1 MEQVVDLFMFMG
13 QSNMAGR
20 GVTSEQWPE
29 RAPELI
35 KGAGYEFRAISD
47 ASMLYPMKEPF
58 GVNENNPEGITEQS
72 KTGSLV
78 TAFVNAYYKET
89 GIPIVGVS
97 AAKGGS
103 KIAEWQ
109 PGMPYLVDTIQR
121 MKAAVQFL
129 ISHGYNIRHKFMVWC
144 QGESDGD
151 IGKSM
156 DTYQLDFEHMLK
168 NMLECGIEACYM
180 IQIGNYNGTGKQDYT
195 QIQKAQVKIARE
207 NRKVV
212 LVSTEFAGMK
222 ERGLMKDDF
231 HYFQAAYNEVGT
243 NAGRKTAFHV
253 MQHNE

>member
-1 MEQVVDLFMFMG
+1 MKHIVDLFMFMG

-20 GVTSEQWPE
+20 GITSEQWPQ

-47 ASMLYPMKEPF
+47 GSMLYPIREPF

-78 TAFVNAYYKET
+78 TAFVNAYYIET

-103 KIAEWQ
+103 KISEWQ
-109 PGMPYLVDTIQR
+109 PGSPYMVDALQR

-129 ISHGYNIRHKFMVWC
+129 DSHDYTIRHKFMLWC

-156 DTYQLDFEHMLK
+156 DTYQLEFERMLN
-168 NMLECGIEACYM
+168 NMLEYGIETCYM
-180 IQIGNYNGTGKQDYT
+180 IQIGNYNGTGTQDYT
-195 QIQKAQVKIARE
+195 EIQKTQVKIARE
-207 NRKVV
+207 NKNVV

-231 HYFQAAYNEVGT
+231 HYYQTAYNEVGT
-243 NAGRKTAFHV
+243 NAGRRTAFDIIK
-253 MQHNE
+253 NNK